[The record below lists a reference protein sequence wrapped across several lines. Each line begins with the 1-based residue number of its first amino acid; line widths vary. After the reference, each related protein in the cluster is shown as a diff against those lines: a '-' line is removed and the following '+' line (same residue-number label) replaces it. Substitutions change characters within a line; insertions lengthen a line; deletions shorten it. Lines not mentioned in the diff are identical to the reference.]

1 MTKSARKIIQML
13 VCVAACFLLIIQIR
27 YLGARQGKTF
37 VLGSYVLNTTGI
49 MGTLSSLTALIC
61 YLMIFIEYRYG
72 TVIGIS
78 IISLEVLSNLYTIL
92 KSHTLNSL
100 PGLITSLFA
109 VTAILIISRIYRKSY
124 KSSHTDLLTGL
135 GNRRSFIDKMED
147 KFLIGKPFTLACIE
161 IMNFKN
167 INGMVGI
174 QAGDLIL
181 KKASE
186 FLKGC
191 ITDED
196 RLYRMTGVTFM
207 IVFDEN
213 SDVETS
219 LKKIMELEKKQVDF
233 VYSKDPENSV
243 QEEQTVCYKL
253 AIGISKFPDD
263 AKDFTTI
270 IRHADIALAHAQN
283 QTENK
288 VITYNEELE
297 KEQQK
302 QAEADRLITE
312 SLEKDWFYLM
322 YQPQFTLEEKKL
334 RGFETL
340 IRCKKPDG
348 SIVSPAFF
356 IPAAEK
362 SNLILKID
370 DYVLKR
376 AINESKKMLEKTQE
390 LCTISVN
397 VSAKNISS
405 EGFAEKVIDLIEK
418 ANFQPECLEIEI
430 TEYSFVKSLEVTVEN
445 INKLRAHG
453 VQIALDD
460 FGTGYTSIAQV
471 MNLPVNLLKIDK
483 SLIDEIESSQ
493 KKRNL
498 VNSIISMGHIMNCE
512 VISEGV
518 ENEQQLDILR
528 TYDCDFIQGYV
539 WSKPI
544 EYNAAL
550 ELSQG
555 KAE

>member
-1 MTKSARKIIQML
+1 MTKSARKIIQMIA
-13 VCVAACFLLIIQIR
+13 CVSTCIFLIVEMR
-27 YLGARQGKTF
+27 YLGRNYGKTF
-37 VLGSYVLNTTGI
+37 TFGSYALSTTGI
-49 MGTLSSLTALIC
+49 MGTLSSLSALIC
-61 YLMIFIEYRYG
+61 YLMIFIDYKYG
-72 TVIGIS
+72 TAIGIS
-78 IISLEVLSNLYTIL
+78 IISLEVLSNFYIIL

-100 PGLITSLFA
+100 PGLATSLFA
-109 VTAILIISRIYRKSY
+109 VTAILVISHLYRKSY
-124 KSSHTDLLTGL
+124 KSSRTDVLTGL

-147 KFLIGKPFTLACIE
+147 NFLTGKPFTLACIE

-181 KKASE
+181 KKAAD
-186 FLKGC
+186 FLKEKISNEAC
-191 ITDED
+191 
-196 RLYRMTGVTFM
+196 LFRMTGVTFM
-207 IVFDEN
+207 IVFEGN
-213 SDVETS
+213 SDVDKTIHD
-219 LKKIMELEKKQVDF
+219 IMKLEKQSIDF
-233 VYSKDPENSV
+233 VYAKDPDNTV
-243 QEEQTVCYKL
+243 QEEQTVYYKI
-253 AIGISKFPDD
+253 AVGISKFPDD

-270 IRHADIALAHAQN
+270 IRHSDIALAHAQL
-283 QTENK
+283 QSENRI
-288 VITYNEELE
+288 VEYNEEIE
-297 KEQQK
+297 KEQQR
-302 QAEADRLITE
+302 QTEADKLINE

-322 YQPQFTLEEKKL
+322 YQPQYTLGEKKL

-376 AINESKKMLEKTQE
+376 AINEPKKMIEENRET
-390 LCTISVN
+390 CTISVN
-397 VSAKNISS
+397 VSAKNIAS
-405 EGFAEKVIDLIEK
+405 EGFAEKVIHLVKEADFPPK
-418 ANFQPECLEIEI
+418 CLEIEI
-430 TEYSFVKSLEVTVEN
+430 TEYSFVESLETTVRN
-445 INKLRAHG
+445 ITKLREYG
-453 VQIALDD
+453 IQIALDD

-498 VNSIISMGHIMNCE
+498 VNSIITMGHIMNCE

-518 ENEQQLDILR
+518 ENEEQLDILR

-544 EYNAAL
+544 EYNAAI
-550 ELSQG
+550 ELSQSS
-555 KAE
+555 

>member
-1 MTKSARKIIQML
+1 MKAVVFSDKEGLRLDNNYPKPVLKEGEALIKVIMAGICNTDFEITKGYMG
-13 VCVAACFLLIIQIR
+13 
-27 YLGARQGKTF
+27 YNG
-37 VLGSYVLNTTGI
+37 VLGHE
-49 MGTLSSLTALIC
+49 
-61 YLMIFIEYRYG
+61 F
-72 TVIGIS
+72 IGIVE
-78 IISLEVLSNLYTIL
+78 EVN
-92 KSHTLNSL
+92 
-100 PGLITSLFA
+100 G
-109 VTAILIISRIYRKSY
+109 
-124 KSSHTDLLTGL
+124 D
-135 GNRRSFIDKMED
+135 D

-181 KKASE
+181 KKASG
-186 FLKGC
+186 FFKGC
-191 ITDED
+191 ITYED

-270 IRHADIALAHAQN
+270 IRHVDIALAHAQN

-362 SNLILKID
+362 SNLILKI
-370 DYVLKR
+370 
-376 AINESKKMLEKTQE
+376 S
-390 LCTISVN
+390 
-397 VSAKNISS
+397 
-405 EGFAEKVIDLIEK
+405 
-418 ANFQPECLEIEI
+418 FQI
-430 TEYSFVKSLEVTVEN
+430 
-445 INKLRAHG
+445 
-453 VQIALDD
+453 
-460 FGTGYTSIAQV
+460 
-471 MNLPVNLLKIDK
+471 
-483 SLIDEIESSQ
+483 
-493 KKRNL
+493 L
-498 VNSIISMGHIMNCE
+498 V
-512 VISEGV
+512 
-518 ENEQQLDILR
+518 
-528 TYDCDFIQGYV
+528 
-539 WSKPI
+539 
-544 EYNAAL
+544 
-550 ELSQG
+550 
-555 KAE
+555 